1 MKKIYCIIVLVVA
14 SLCGCDSFLDV
25 TPKGK
30 LIPGKVQDFDEL
42 MGDPLNA
49 GNAHSLVE
57 MCSDNVV
64 IPDDYLSYYMTTA
77 NGKAYTWQED
87 FYEPEED
94 DMTWNSAYE
103 IIYTCNLVLRE
114 VPGLND
120 GSSDAYKAQV
130 MAEAKMNRA
139 YYYWFL
145 HSCYAPA
152 YDPETAST
160 DLSVP
165 LVLEPDLE
173 AKVSRATSDKVVAQI
188 LEDLKDVAMD
198 LPLESASEYH
208 IPRMAAY
215 GLAAR
220 VNLFFGNYD
229 AALKNAEE
237 ALKLNSQLFD
247 YNTLYFYDEN
257 NPYEGVANRPYPE
270 FSPEMIMYRASA
282 YSTILTSSLMSPELL
297 EVFDTET
304 DLRYK
309 FNFTTLKWDG
319 TPSEEPYPTI
329 IQDLDYNIGVPEMML
344 IKAECLARK
353 KDRSALDLLNTL
365 RKNRMLA
372 DKYTDL
378 PQVDEDKLLDV
389 VLEERQRE
397 LAFNGVRFFDMKR
410 LAKEGI
416 YTRTLTRR
424 FGETTYTLE
433 PNSNRYM
440 FPIAA
445 KVRLLNNNIVQ
456 NPR

>member
-49 GNAHSLVE
+49 EGAHSLVE

-130 MAEAKMNRA
+130 IAEAKINRA

-152 YDPETAST
+152 YDPETAGT

-198 LPLESASEYH
+198 LPVESASEYH

-229 AALKNAEE
+229 AALENAEE
-237 ALKLNSQLFD
+237 ALKFNSKLLD
-247 YNTLYFYDEN
+247 YDTLYFYDEN
-257 NPYEGVANRPYPE
+257 NPYEGVANRPLPE
-270 FSPEMIMYRASA
+270 YSPEMIMYRASA
-282 YSTILTSSLMSPELL
+282 YSTILTSSLMSLELL

-319 TPSEEPYPTI
+319 TPGEEPYPKI

-353 KDRSALDLLNTL
+353 NDPGALDVLNML
-365 RKNRMLA
+365 RKKRIAA

-378 PQVDEDKLLDV
+378 PRVSGDKLLQV

-416 YTRTLTRR
+416 YTRTLTRQ
-424 FGETTYTLE
+424 FEGTIYTLE

>member
-1 MKKIYCIIVLVVA
+1 MKKIYCIVVLVVA
-14 SLCGCDSFLDV
+14 LLCGCDSFLDV
-25 TPKGK
+25 TPKGM
-30 LIPGKVQDFDEL
+30 LIPEKVQDFDEL
-42 MGDPLNA
+42 MGDPVNVSGA
-49 GNAHSLVE
+49 YALVD

-64 IPDDYLSYYMTTA
+64 IPDDYLTYYITTDK
-77 NGKAYTWQED
+77 GKAYTWQKE
-87 FYEPEED
+87 FYKAEED
-94 DMTWNSAYE
+94 DMTWNGAYE
-103 IIYTCNLVLRE
+103 IIYTCNLVMQE
-114 VPGLND
+114 TPGAT
-120 GSSDAYKAQV
+120 GGSDAYKAQV
-130 MAEAKMNRA
+130 MAEAKINRA

-152 YDPETAST
+152 YDPETASV

-173 AKVSRATSDKVVAQI
+173 VKVSRATSDKVVAQI

-198 LPLESASEYH
+198 LPVESASEYH

-229 AALKNAEE
+229 AALENAEE
-237 ALKLNSQLFD
+237 ALKFNSKLLD
-247 YNTLYFYDEN
+247 YDTLYFYDES
-257 NPYEGVANRPYPE
+257 NPYEGVANRPLPE
-270 FSPEMIMYRASA
+270 YSPELIMYRSA
-282 YSTILTSSLMSPELL
+282 YYSSILSSSLMSPELL
-297 EVFDTET
+297 EIFDTEI

-309 FNFTTLKWDG
+309 LNFTTLKWDG
-319 TPSEEPYPTI
+319 TPSKEPYPTI
-329 IQDLDYNIGVPEMML
+329 ISDCDYSIGVPEMML

-353 KDRSALDLLNTL
+353 NDPGALDVLNML
-365 RKNRMLA
+365 RKKRIAA

-378 PQVDEDKLLDV
+378 PRVSGDKLLEV

-416 YTRTLTRR
+416 YTRTLTRQ

>member
-1 MKKIYCIIVLVVA
+1 MKKIYNIVLTVIL
-14 SLCGCDSFLDV
+14 LCGCDSFLDV

-30 LIPGKVQDFDEL
+30 LIPSKVQDFDEL

-49 GNAHSLVE
+49 GNAYSLME
-57 MCSDNVV
+57 LCSDNV
-64 IPDDYLSYYMTTA
+64 IIQDDYLTNYMLSD
-77 NGKAYTWQED
+77 NGKAYTWQEE
-87 FYEPEED
+87 FYRAEED
-94 DMTWNSAYE
+94 DMTWNGAYE
-103 IIYTCNLVLRE
+103 IIYTCNLLLRE
-114 VPGLND
+114 VPGMND
-120 GSSDAYKAQV
+120 GSDAYKAQV
-130 MAEAKMNRA
+130 MAEAKVNRA
-139 YYYWFL
+139 FYYWFL

-152 YDPETAST
+152 YDPETASV

-198 LPLESASEYH
+198 LPETCASEYH
-208 IPRMAAY
+208 IPRVAVY

-229 AALKNAEE
+229 AALENAEE
-237 ALKLNSQLFD
+237 ALKWNSELLD
-247 YNTLYFYDEN
+247 YNMFSFYDEN
-257 NPYEGVANRPYPE
+257 NPYEGVDNRPLPE
-270 FSPEMIMYRASA
+270 YSPEMIMYRSA
-282 YSTILTSSLMSPELL
+282 ANSSILGSSLMSPELL
-297 EVFDTET
+297 KVFDTEA

-309 FNFTTLKWDG
+309 FNFTTIGWDG
-319 TPSEEPYPTI
+319 KPSKDPYPAI
-329 IQDLDYNIGVPEMML
+329 LQDLDYNIGVPEMML

-353 KDRSALDLLNTL
+353 NDQGALEVLNAL
-365 RKNRMLA
+365 RKNRIAA
-372 DKYTDL
+372 DKYSDL
-378 PQVDEDKLLDV
+378 PQVSGDKLLEV

-397 LAFNGVRFFDMKR
+397 LVFNGVRFFDMKR

-416 YTRTLTRR
+416 YTRTLTRQ

-445 KVRLLNNNIVQ
+445 KIRLLNNNIVQ